1 MSKFTYFIL
10 NTDFVEQHMPRV
22 TRDYQP
28 EECCTGI
35 LKPKISLSQCQ
46 YLSNPFNT
54 VKSIFL
60 TIQENTLLWATKDV
74 PVEVVVGG
82 VELK

>member
-1 MSKFTYFIL
+1 
-10 NTDFVEQHMPRV
+10 MPRG
-22 TRDYQP
+22 TCDSQP

-35 LKPKISLSQCQ
+35 LKTKILLSQCQ
-46 YLSNPFNT
+46 YLSNPLST
-54 VKSIFL
+54 VKYVFL
-60 TIQENTLLWATKDV
+60 TKQENTILGATKDL